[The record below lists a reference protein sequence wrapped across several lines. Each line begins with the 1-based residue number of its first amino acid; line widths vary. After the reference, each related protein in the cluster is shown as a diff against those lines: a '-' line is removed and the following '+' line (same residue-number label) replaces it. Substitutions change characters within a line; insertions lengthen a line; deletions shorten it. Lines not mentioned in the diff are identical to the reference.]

1 MTSETQ
7 SQTTNSSTPLLEG
20 VQILIDRMESTP
32 EDFVRAPGTYNIGLD
47 YPTPKFAHLASALEA
62 IIQGQEDGHNRF
74 AHLTA
79 EEKTSLLVAYR
90 KMMRQA
96 FTASVI
102 AQLFE
107 PKEEPE
113 SKAKQVKISTR
124 GGTISGGF
132 GSAVAKA
139 EGSRVEYYTSN
150 GQQMTDREYI
160 NKQIEAQI
168 REHARV
174 EAKRSEVPPWKL

>member
-7 SQTTNSSTPLLEG
+7 SQTTSSSTPLLEG
-20 VQILIDRMESTP
+20 VQILIDRMESSP
-32 EDFVRAPGTYNIGLD
+32 EDFIRAPGAYD
-47 YPTPKFAHLASALEA
+47 VRFDSPSPKFAHIASALEA
-62 IIQGQEDGHNRF
+62 IIQGQDPDGRDRF
-74 AHLTA
+74 GHLTA
-79 EEKTSLLVAYR
+79 EEKTALLVAYR

-96 FTASVI
+96 FTAGVI

-113 SKAKQVKISTR
+113 YAQKAKQVKVSTR

-132 GSAVAKA
+132 GSAVIKA
-139 EGSRVEYYTSN
+139 EGAQIES
-150 GQQMTDREYI
+150 DRSLI

-174 EAKRSEVPPWKL
+174 ERDREFKEFTRQHRTSS

>member
-7 SQTTNSSTPLLEG
+7 NQTTSSSTPLLEG
-20 VQILIDRMESTP
+20 VQILIDRMEAAP
-32 EDFVRAPGTYNIGLD
+32 QDFIYATDTLQVQH
-47 YPTPKFAHLASALEA
+47 TPKFYHIASKLDSILSGADEYNILS
-62 IIQGQEDGHNRF
+62 
-74 AHLTA
+74 HLTA
-79 EEKTSLLVAYR
+79 EEKTALLVAYR
-90 KMMRQA
+90 KMMRQH

-124 GGTISGGF
+124 AGAITGGF
-132 GSAVAKA
+132 GSAVIKA
-139 EGSRVEYYTSN
+139 EGAQIES
-150 GQQMTDREYI
+150 DRSLI

-174 EAKRSEVPPWKL
+174 ERDREFKEFTRQHRTSS

>member
-1 MTSETQ
+1 M
-7 SQTTNSSTPLLEG
+7 LEG
-20 VQILIDRMESTP
+20 VQILVDRMESCP
-32 EDFVRAPGTYNIGLD
+32 EDFIRAPGSYNVGLD
-47 YPTPKFAHLASALEA
+47 YPSPKFHHIASALEA
-62 IIQGQEDGHNRF
+62 IIQGQDPDGRDRF

-79 EEKTSLLVAYR
+79 EEKTALLVAYR

-96 FTASVI
+96 FTAGVI

-113 SKAKQVKISTR
+113 SKAKQVKVITR

-132 GSAVAKA
+132 GSAVIKA
-139 EGSRVEYYTSN
+139 EGAQIES
-150 GQQMTDREYI
+150 DRSLI

-174 EAKRSEVPPWKL
+174 ERDREFKEFTRQHRTSS

>member
-1 MTSETQ
+1 
-7 SQTTNSSTPLLEG
+7 
-20 VQILIDRMESTP
+20 MESSP
-32 EDFVRAPGTYNIGLD
+32 EDFIRAPGAYD
-47 YPTPKFAHLASALEA
+47 VRFDSPSPKFAHIASALEA
-62 IIQGQEDGHNRF
+62 IIQGQDPDGRDRF
-74 AHLTA
+74 GHLTA
-79 EEKTSLLVAYR
+79 EEKTALLVAYR

-96 FTASVI
+96 FTAGVI

-113 SKAKQVKISTR
+113 YAQKAKQVKVSTR

-139 EGSRVEYYTSN
+139 EGSRIDDYTSYTSN
-150 GQQMTDREYI
+150 GHSMTDRDYI

-174 EAKRSEVPPWKL
+174 ERDREFKEFTRQHRTSS

>member
-1 MTSETQ
+1 M
-7 SQTTNSSTPLLEG
+7 LEG
-20 VQILIDRMESTP
+20 VRILIDRMESSP
-32 EDFVRAPGTYNIGLD
+32 EDFVRAPGTYNVGLD

-62 IIQGQEDGHNRF
+62 IIQGQDPDGRDRF

-79 EEKTSLLVAYR
+79 EEKTALLVAYR

-124 GGTISGGF
+124 AGAITGGF
-132 GSAVAKA
+132 GSAVAKM
-139 EGSRVEYYTSN
+139 EG
-150 GQQMTDREYI
+150 GQIESDRSFI

-168 REHARV
+168 REHARI
-174 EAKRSEVPPWKL
+174 ERDREFKEFTRQHRTSS

>member
-1 MTSETQ
+1 M
-7 SQTTNSSTPLLEG
+7 LEG
-20 VQILIDRMESTP
+20 VRILIDRMESSP
-32 EDFVRAPGTYNIGLD
+32 EDFVRAPGTYNVGLD
-47 YPTPKFAHLASALEA
+47 YPSPKFHHIASALEA
-62 IIQGQEDGHNRF
+62 IIQGQDPDGRDRF

-79 EEKTSLLVAYR
+79 EEKTALLVAYR

-124 GGTISGGF
+124 AGAITGGF

-139 EGSRVEYYTSN
+139 EGSRIDDYTSYTSN
-150 GQQMTDREYI
+150 GHSMTDRDYI

-168 REHARV
+168 REHARI
-174 EAKRSEVPPWKL
+174 EAKRKEAQFWK